1 MSPCPAQ
8 PNIEL
13 GSPDNSGPSCEPQ
26 VSWCHLNHGQNHPAT
41 HLDHRSKSGV
51 PSPAELCIEPKC
63 PSDTWTRCGAQVSQ
77 FPPGPCV
84 ESLGFPMT
92 PGSFT
97 PSTASLWPVTSQPV

>member
-41 HLDHRSKSGV
+41 HLDQMWSSGLSV
-51 PSPAELCIEPKC
+51 P
-63 PSDTWTRCGAQVSQ
+63 TWAMCR
-77 FPPGPCV
+77 
-84 ESLGFPMT
+84 ELGFPNDT
-92 PGSFT
+92 WVFHSIYCFPLARDQPTCLS
-97 PSTASLWPVTSQPV
+97 PS